1 MLSTYAG
8 CDAET
13 VAMFRQADLEEEM
26 TATTMNTTFFPEG
39 FEGLLDGIASAV
51 VAAKPKKPTRK
62 SLLSDARAA
71 VAKGELPPLLTF
83 APSAWAYEKHSKALL
98 DLASAGDLEGLKAYP
113 IGGVNTAS
121 RALRGY
127 RDLLLG
133 HLDAKAAAAKPAK
146 PKAAKKITA
155 GKVVKMKEAA

>member
-13 VAMFRQADLEEEM
+13 VAMFQQADLEEEM
-26 TATTMNTTFFPEG
+26 TATTMNTMFFPEG

-51 VAAKPKKPTRK
+51 VAAKPPRKARVTLLASVKAGLLAGEVRPLEFGSQKNPTYNRH
-62 SLLSDARAA
+62 SHALYEAALAGDREA
-71 VAKGELPPLLTF
+71 VA
-83 APSAWAYEKHSKALL
+83 S
-98 DLASAGDLEGLKAYP
+98 YP
-113 IGGVNTAS
+113 ILGVNTYA

-133 HLDAKAAAAKPAK
+133 HLDAKPAAAKPAK
-146 PKAAKKITA
+146 PKAATKITG
-155 GKVVKMKEAA
+155 GKVAKMKEAA